1 MELEI
6 QSAKLV
12 LSIVDKETG
21 EIITRETTL
30 GDFKEVKKSSSSSG
44 TRTRKPKD
52 DGDPN
57 PKATLLEGKI
67 QLNNAAMELT
77 GWEAEMKI
85 DIRFNKE
92 GKKITPIMLEDLSKG
107 NRLTKTNTISCRGS
121 KHDNLSEYG
130 SVFDVVP
137 YEGKEG
143 WFKLIGDAPQKEDDT
158 VEIPDEISN
167 PDDEDNID
175 VDDSGIEAA
184 DIDFNLDED

>member
-21 EIITRETTL
+21 EIITREATL

-57 PKATLLEGKI
+57 PKATLLESKI

-85 DIRFNKE
+85 DIRFEKK
-92 GKKITPIMLEDLSKG
+92 GKQITPIMLEDMAKG

-130 SVFDVVP
+130 TVFDVVP
-137 YEGKEG
+137 YEGKDG
-143 WFKLIGDAPQKEDDT
+143 WFKLVGDAPQKEDDT
-158 VEIPDEISN
+158 VEIPDEISD
-167 PDDEDNID
+167 PEEDEVD
-175 VDDSGIEAA
+175 VDADGVEAA
-184 DIDFNLDED
+184 DIDFNLDID

>member
-21 EIITRETTL
+21 EIITREATL

-85 DIRFNKE
+85 DIRFEKK
-92 GKKITPIMLEDLSKG
+92 GKQITPIMLEDMAKG

-121 KHDNLSEYG
+121 KHDNLSESG
-130 SVFDVVP
+130 SVFEIVP
-137 YEGKEG
+137 YEGKDG

-167 PDDEDNID
+167 PEEDEVD
-175 VDDSGIEAA
+175 VDTDGVEAA
-184 DIDFNLDED
+184 DIDFNLDID